1 MVTRL
6 RLTLTGILRNDVRTG
21 FFYIIIYNIN
31 FNATSLYKTGG
42 YLNILKHNVMYI
54 SWHTDLT
61 QKGNIDNKL
70 KQLCPL

>member
-1 MVTRL
+1 MPL
-6 RLTLTGILRNDVRTG
+6 
-21 FFYIIIYNIN
+21 
-31 FNATSLYKTGG
+31 KTGG